1 MDTADRGGGNYAHSG
16 AAIIVGRLAQVGRC
30 VKAHQGGAYV
40 LRDRSYSVVYCFTL
54 RIANASHL
62 QARIHSRKKAM
73 ARFSGFRRAIH
84 RYEQFQ
90 LSRDL
95 AGQFTQEIAFVHVI
109 LKGFAAVD
117 EDDGNLV
124 SELAAELVVAVDIYL
139 LPVETAMAME
149 LVQALF
155 DDLAEM
161 APLAAIENDLPGLRH
176 GGSVTPQPW
185 FEYNSVT

>member
-1 MDTADRGGGNYAHSG
+1 
-16 AAIIVGRLAQVGRC
+16 
-30 VKAHQGGAYV
+30 
-40 LRDRSYSVVYCFTL
+40 
-54 RIANASHL
+54 
-62 QARIHSRKKAM
+62 M

-161 APLAAIENDLPGLRH
+161 APLAGIENDLPGLRH
-176 GGSVTPQPW
+176 GGSVTSQPW